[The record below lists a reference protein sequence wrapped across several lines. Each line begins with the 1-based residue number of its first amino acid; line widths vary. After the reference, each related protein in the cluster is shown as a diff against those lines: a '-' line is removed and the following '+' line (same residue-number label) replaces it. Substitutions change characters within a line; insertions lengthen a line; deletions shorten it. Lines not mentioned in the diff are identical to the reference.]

1 MLRQVNF
8 HLISPP
14 PFPQAELLMF
24 LLAFLFNRLLKCK
37 RSSKAHC
44 SEGFL
49 LNSQSI
55 MECCFLIPN
64 HSQSMDSCFLMAEPV
79 PIFFPALGL
88 SDLYGKLFLS
98 ESSFPSFFVFKN
110 VLLRLPV
117 THQLSLIIGTMV
129 DQCYYCPHYD
139 Y

>member
-1 MLRQVNF
+1 MYL
-8 HLISPP
+8 
-14 PFPQAELLMF
+14 F
-24 LLAFLFNRLLKCK
+24 LL
-37 RSSKAHC
+37 
-44 SEGFL
+44 G
-49 LNSQSI
+49 SQSI
-55 MECCFLIPN
+55 MGCCYLMAEPLTCSVLLG
-64 HSQSMDSCFLMAEPV
+64 SQSMDSCYLIAEPV

-88 SDLYGKLFLS
+88 SVLYGKLFLS

-129 DQCYYCPHYD
+129 DQRYYCPHYD